1 MKEERQ
7 PVSTAALER
16 EREETTRDPISGKPG
31 YPVGNG
37 VRAAVGVVGG
47 AVIGG
52 TVGGPV
58 GTLVGAAIGGI
69 AGGLVGHGIAEG
81 VNPTEEDAYWRE
93 SYLDRPYAQNRS
105 YEDLGPAYRYGW
117 EARARYTGRGWHEV
131 EPELKHKWETSRG
144 SSKLSW
150 EEARAATIDAW
161 LRVQN
166 LPRSSESSNWDQIY
180 PSHSRLGTLWVP
192 LQELHDGKSGRL
204 DATRFAEYLDLPLKR
219 LAEAMGKNYSAIH
232 KTPASPDVQP
242 FLQSVK
248 TSLVVLEDVLGNRS
262 AVLVWLNHP
271 HPDLGQRTPLDVILQ
286 GHPNAVKNMLQAA
299 VMGIP
304 S

>member
-1 MKEERQ
+1 MEEERQ
-7 PVSTAALER
+7 PASTTLER
-16 EREETTRDPISGKPG
+16 ERDADRDPVGGRTG
-31 YPVGNG
+31 Y
-37 VRAAVGVVGG
+37 AVGTGVGAATGAVGG
-47 AVIGG
+47 AAIGG
-52 TVGGPV
+52 AVGGPV
-58 GTLVGAAIGGI
+58 GSLVGAAIGGI

-105 YEDLGPAYRYGW
+105 YEDLRPAYQYGW
-117 EARARYTGRGWHEV
+117 EARARNAGRGWHEV
-131 EPELKHKWETSRG
+131 EPELEHRWETFRG
-144 SSKLSW
+144 NSKLSW
-150 EEARAATIDAW
+150 DEAKLATRDAW
-161 LRVQN
+161 RRLDN
-166 LPRSSESSNWDQIY
+166 LYGSSGDSDWDQIY
-180 PSHSRLGTLWVP
+180 PSHSRPGTLRVP

-204 DATRFAEYLDLPLKR
+204 DAGRFAEYLGLSLKR

-248 TSLVVLEDVLGNRS
+248 TSLVILEDVLGNRS
-262 AVLVWLNHP
+262 AVLAWLNHP

-286 GHPNAVKNMLQAA
+286 GHPNAVRSMLQAA